1 MVAQFLK
8 ELELRELQDQEK
20 QPKKQHEV
28 MTSAVKYKDPSDH
41 YMLKVSEYLPP
52 ELKEKLLGPNTQA
65 TRYPVFKDVQK
76 LWTFDYAAE
85 EKKRLKALPMWVP
98 CDKLSDA
105 DIDFYLKRVYMLWS
119 RNTGM
124 NEEIALRL
132 LMHNG
137 YSIEATLKQLEQSQH
152 MGPSYFEIVTLINS
166 MTHSDAKIE
175 FLSFLIKI
183 AE

>member
-1 MVAQFLK
+1 V
-8 ELELRELQDQEK
+8 R
-20 QPKKQHEV
+20 
-28 MTSAVKYKDPSDH
+28 YKDPRDT
-41 YMLKVSEYLPP
+41 YMLELKDYLPP
-52 ELKEKLLGPNTQA
+52 DEKEKLLGPTRQA

-85 EKKRLKALPMWVP
+85 EKKRLKALPMWIP
-98 CDKLSDA
+98 PTSLAGQSGCGDGIDA
-105 DIDFYLKRVYMLWS
+105 YLKRVYQVWS

-132 LMHNG
+132 LMHNE
-137 YSIEATLKQLEQSQH
+137 YSVEATLRQLEQSQQ